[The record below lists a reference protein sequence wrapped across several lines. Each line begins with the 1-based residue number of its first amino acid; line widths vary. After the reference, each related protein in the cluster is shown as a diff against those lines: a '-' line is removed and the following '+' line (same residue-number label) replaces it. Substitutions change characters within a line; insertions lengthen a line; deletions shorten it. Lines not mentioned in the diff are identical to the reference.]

1 MFGRNLFNIRGGHQ
15 SDTRDIG
22 SSNVLTLRW
31 RAMQLHIIRV
41 WWKLRFDCIFL
52 YTIQLYTASEPG
64 TGKMLHGTRCGTW
77 YMVCRV
83 VHVTGEMVVGGPGV
97 AWQPL
102 NLRPHCLA
110 QGHQKPH
117 RHPQILDTGTHQN
130 RPVNLGHQI
139 VGTS

>member
-1 MFGRNLFNIRGGHQ
+1 MVETKIGSIVYIFILSDYYKQHQ
-15 SDTRDIG
+15 SL
-22 SSNVLTLRW
+22 VLVKRY
-31 RAMQLHIIRV
+31 MVHGV
-41 WWKLRFDCIFL
+41 VN
-52 YTIQLYTASEPG
+52 G
-64 TGKMLHGTRCGTW
+64 TWCGTW

-117 RHPQILDTGTHQN
+117 RHPKSE
-130 RPVNLGHQI
+130 NLGR
-139 VGTS
+139 